1 MAEVL
6 AWLAGLPPWALYVA
20 LAVTAAAENVFPPL
34 PADTVVGVGAF
45 IAARGQ
51 GSLLGAA
58 ASTWAGNV
66 LGALAMYAAGRRL
79 GSKALMARLGGADAE
94 ARLEVL
100 YRRHGTWALF
110 LSRFLPGVRAIVPPF
125 AGALKLPFATVAVVM
140 GVASAIWYGAI
151 AWLGFRFGRDLETLQ
166 RLIGDATRTVGLV
179 AAVIVALVVA
189 VVWWRRRRS
198 AAQR

>member
-1 MAEVL
+1 
-6 AWLAGLPPWALYVA
+6 
-20 LAVTAAAENVFPPL
+20 
-34 PADTVVGVGAF
+34 
-45 IAARGQ
+45 
-51 GSLLGAA
+51 
-58 ASTWAGNV
+58 
-66 LGALAMYAAGRRL
+66 
-79 GSKALMARLGGADAE
+79 
-94 ARLEVL
+94 
-100 YRRHGTWALF
+100 
-110 LSRFLPGVRAIVPPF
+110 
-125 AGALKLPFATVAVVM
+125 VAVVM